1 MAGKSDYLE
10 NKLLDHVLNATTYT
24 SPVTLYFA
32 LFTAAPTDAGGG
44 TEVSTNNYARKS
56 MTANTTNFPA
66 ASGGS
71 VANGVAITFATPSG
85 SWGTI
90 THFGI
95 FDASTSGNL
104 LYWGALTTSKAPG
117 NGDVVSFAIGA
128 LTITED

>member
-10 NKLLDHVLNATTYT
+10 NALLNHVLNATAY
-24 SPVTLYFA
+24 SAPATLYVA

-44 TEVSTNNYARKS
+44 TEVTGNNYSRKAV
-56 MTANTTNFPA
+56 TANTTNFPA

-71 VANGVAITFATPSG
+71 VANGAAITFATPSG
-85 SWGTI
+85 SWGTV
-90 THFGI
+90 THFGL

-104 LYWGALTTSKAPG
+104 LYWGALTTSKTPG
-117 NGDVVSFAIGA
+117 NGDTVSFAIGA